1 MSDDKY
7 RPPTHPPSD
16 GSAAQTD
23 DPRDVSRA
31 LEAPAEDEA
40 YFNDTPLDE
49 SLLDEGEAYVPADD
63 LDDPVDPYPEET
75 PADAPDPPEVSPVP
89 ASRRDIIADGSRPL
103 TEKLSA
109 LADELIEAPSPLLRK
124 DSVIIDR
131 ASTLALV
138 EELLAYCESEGPAAD
153 DNLMDA
159 LTADGHNDETY
170 KPLRR
175 VKARAQVVIAEAT
188 VQADHIVNDARV
200 LSKELLQDTEEQIKA
215 RYDEVDA
222 DIKSKLDGAQILSQ
236 QRLTEARTAL
246 TSSRQQAVNILNRY
260 MDKAED
266 DYQGYWVRAE
276 QTLQAALEQS
286 DLVLAKVTDIFE
298 REMDVIGKDLQ
309 TIDDILEEL
318 QMNRPR

>member
-7 RPPTHPPSD
+7 RPHTQIPPD
-16 GSAAQTD
+16 ASASQAE

-31 LEAPAEDEA
+31 PGAIDEEDPSEV
-40 YFNDTPLDE
+40 YFTDSPLDE
-49 SLLDEGEAYVPADD
+49 SLLDEGDDYAPTDD
-63 LDDPVDPYPEET
+63 LDT
-75 PADAPDPPEVSPVP
+75 PADPYLEEAADDIPDQP
-89 ASRRDIIADGSRPL
+89 ASHRDIIADGSRPL

-109 LADELIEAPSPLLRK
+109 LADELIDAPSPLLRK

-188 VQADHIVNDARV
+188 VQADNIVNDARV

-246 TSSRQQAVNILNRY
+246 TSSRQQAVDILNRY

-276 QTLQAALEQS
+276 KTLQAALEQS

-298 REMDVIGKDLQ
+298 REMDVISKDLQ